1 MIAASGAIK
10 MHARNRIP
18 VVKAVRPVRPP
29 ASTPDADSTKV
40 VTVDVPVT
48 APTLWQLNRKP
59 KPPSCLAYF
68 PLYQPFLLV
77 MQYQQCSDGIKHIYD
92 TECDDE

>member
-10 MHARNRIP
+10 THARNRIP

-48 APTLWQLNRKP
+48 APTLW
-59 KPPSCLAYF
+59 
-68 PLYQPFLLV
+68 
-77 MQYQQCSDGIKHIYD
+77 H
-92 TECDDE
+92 

>member
-10 MHARNRIP
+10 MHARNSIP

-48 APTLWQLNRKP
+48 APTT
-59 KPPSCLAYF
+59 
-68 PLYQPFLLV
+68 V
-77 MQYQQCSDGIKHIYD
+77 E
-92 TECDDE
+92 TESETVCP